1 MTDLKLIEDAWLDI
15 DVKESELF
23 IPTSMLSPNSN
34 DFHLQLAYLLMQ
46 PEYIPFLAKEVL
58 GIQLLPFQSLVL
70 QEMWARKFPMLI
82 ASRGA
87 GKSFILSIYSILRAI
102 LFPGRKIVIVGAA
115 FRQSKV
121 LFEYMETIW
130 NNSSLL
136 RDMFPGQDN
145 GPRKDTDRCLL
156 QLGDSKIICLP
167 LGDGCLSGDTLIT
180 TDTGIRYIDTEFSSE
195 EKAIIER
202 KLNIY
207 CEDSI
212 VFSDEAYCNGLSD
225 TVKITTGKGFVIEG
239 TLNHKVLSKDAMVEL
254 QNLNIGDTINIDCSV
269 KWPLSCSFVDSHEA
283 YCLGLLVG
291 DGNYTD
297 KYHIGFA
304 TKDTELINSLQKSSL
319 FNNNWKQMSDIVHYK
334 IFGKDTVSNF
344 LNYWE
349 INKTY
354 TKDKYIPNKI
364 LSADK
369 VAMSNFISGLFDTD
383 GHIQVSRKDGGYGI
397 AVGFTNTSEIL
408 VKQLQYILTHY
419 GIVAKVTKRDRNVN
433 WNTVYELYIT
443 GKDTITFAKEIGFK
457 LARKQDIL
465 IDAISKKKK
474 VFSKNRIDNYYFDTV
489 KTIEYG
495 KAITYDMHV
504 PETHLYSAN
513 GFVVHNTKI
522 RGQRANDI
530 IADEFACLASSTLI
544 QTDCGLIKI
553 SDYLKGD
560 VYNLLNKDRELETP
574 ERIFKTP
581 LTDVYQVT
589 TQNGYSFRCSDIHQV
604 MTTNGWK
611 LAKDLT
617 EEDNL
622 ILSSNNY
629 FPNNYISYKDTLL
642 DEKLGWLLGVLVSEG
657 TCTNRNFISIKNTDR
672 TLIDKL
678 KNNFNFDWKEYHKD
692 EYSDPRGWKCK
703 ESWELCYNNTDF
715 RTILIKFGL
724 SMSVAHEKTIPSKI
738 LQSPRSVV
746 VSFLS
751 GLFEGD
757 GSAFNYYEH
766 NKKRVGIAYYSSS
779 KKLLDTLQ
787 ILLLKFGVTCS
798 ITVKNS
804 NISKR
809 KNYMLSIR
817 GESAYKIY
825 QLLDILKWKDKFN
838 DVDFLVKKPQIRT
851 VTKKTTRY
859 YLSTTEGGKNN
870 HLGSFDSREKAQEY
884 FKNYSESKDFVFR
897 VKSVKKLKK
906 QQHLYDF
913 YMPKTNSF
921 IGNGFIQHNSI
932 PRDIFETVVSGFG
945 VVKPNTI
952 ESVKKEASKKKAKE
966 LGIVLAEDQHVEFV
980 KDNQIIF
987 SGTAYY
993 DFNHFASYWKKWR
1006 AIINSNGDKS
1016 KLKEVF
1022 AGTEPPKDFNWRHY
1036 SIIRIPYELLP
1047 DGFMDASQVARSK
1060 ATVHSGIY
1068 AMEFGAVFSR
1078 DSQGFF
1084 KRSLIESC
1092 VTGYDK
1098 NILDNNG
1105 EPIIFEAALMGDY
1118 GKQYVFGVD
1127 PASEVDN
1134 FSIVVIEIAP
1144 ECRKIVYCWTTTRN
1158 DHIERVKRGQI
1169 KEKDFYS
1176 YCARKIRD
1184 LMKLFPCVRIAMD
1197 AQGGGIAVMEA
1208 LHDSS
1213 KLSEHEQPIWPVIN
1227 PDKEQPWDGER
1238 GLHILEM
1245 CQFANYEWYSEANH
1259 GMRKDFEDKVL
1270 LFPFFDTVTL
1280 GISNA
1285 EDGIKG
1291 RTYDTLEDCVMEI
1304 EELKNELSI
1313 IQMTQTPS
1321 GRDRWDTP
1329 EVIVAAGKKSKMR
1342 KDRYSALLM
1351 ANMIG
1356 RIFSRIPTKEEYQ
1369 FFGGF
1374 AYMPE
1379 KTKPDRNEDY
1389 YKGPAWFVD
1398 NMKDVY
1404 DIYE

>member
-1 MTDLKLIEDAWLDI
+1 MTDFKAIEDAWLDI

-180 TDTGIRYIDTEFSSE
+180 TDTGIRYIDGEFSSE
-195 EKAIIER
+195 EKVIIER

-212 VFSDEAYCNGLSD
+212 VFSDEAYCNGLAD
-225 TVKITTGKGFVIEG
+225 TVKITTGKGFIIEG
-239 TLNHKVLSKDAMVEL
+239 TLNHKVLSKETMVEL
-254 QNLNIGDTINIDCSV
+254 QNLKIGDAINIDCSV
-269 KWPLSCSFVDSHEA
+269 KWPSSCSFVDSHEA
-283 YCLGLLVG
+283 YCLGLLIG

-304 TKDTELINSLQKSSL
+304 TKDIELIDSLQKSRL

-349 INKTY
+349 IDKTY

-369 VAMSNFISGLFDTD
+369 VAMSSFISGLFDTD
-383 GHIQVSRKDGGYGI
+383 GHVQVSRKDGGYGI
-397 AVGFTNTSEIL
+397 TVGFTNTSETL

-433 WNTVYELYIT
+433 WNIVYELHIT

-457 LARKQDIL
+457 LSRKQDIL
-465 IDAISKKKK
+465 TDAISKKKK
-474 VFSKNRIDNYYFDTV
+474 ASSRNRIDNYYFDTV
-489 KTIEYG
+489 KSIEYG

-530 IADEFACLASSTLI
+530 IADEFA
-544 QTDCGLIKI
+544 
-553 SDYLKGD
+553 
-560 VYNLLNKDRELETP
+560 
-574 ERIFKTP
+574 
-581 LTDVYQVT
+581 
-589 TQNGYSFRCSDIHQV
+589 
-604 MTTNGWK
+604 
-611 LAKDLT
+611 
-617 EEDNL
+617 
-622 ILSSNNY
+622 
-629 FPNNYISYKDTLL
+629 
-642 DEKLGWLLGVLVSEG
+642 
-657 TCTNRNFISIKNTDR
+657 
-672 TLIDKL
+672 
-678 KNNFNFDWKEYHKD
+678 
-692 EYSDPRGWKCK
+692 
-703 ESWELCYNNTDF
+703 
-715 RTILIKFGL
+715 
-724 SMSVAHEKTIPSKI
+724 
-738 LQSPRSVV
+738 
-746 VSFLS
+746 
-751 GLFEGD
+751 
-757 GSAFNYYEH
+757 
-766 NKKRVGIAYYSSS
+766 
-779 KKLLDTLQ
+779 
-787 ILLLKFGVTCS
+787 
-798 ITVKNS
+798 
-804 NISKR
+804 
-809 KNYMLSIR
+809 
-817 GESAYKIY
+817 
-825 QLLDILKWKDKFN
+825 
-838 DVDFLVKKPQIRT
+838 
-851 VTKKTTRY
+851 
-859 YLSTTEGGKNN
+859 
-870 HLGSFDSREKAQEY
+870 
-884 FKNYSESKDFVFR
+884 
-897 VKSVKKLKK
+897 
-906 QQHLYDF
+906 
-913 YMPKTNSF
+913 
-921 IGNGFIQHNSI
+921 SI

-966 LGIVLAEDQHVEFV
+966 LGIVLTEDKHVEFV

-1016 KLKEVF
+1016 KLQEVF
-1022 AGTEPPKDFNWRHY
+1022 AGADPPKDFDWRHY

-1134 FSIVVIEIAP
+1134 FSIVIVEIAP
-1144 ECRKIVYCWTTTRN
+1144 ECRKIVYCWTTTRS
-1158 DHIERVKRGQI
+1158 DHIEKVKRGQV

-1329 EVIVAAGKKSKMR
+1329 EIIVAAGKKSKMR

-1351 ANMIG
+1351 ANMVG

-1379 KTKPDRNEDY
+1379 KTKPDRTEDY
-1389 YKGPAWFVD
+1389 YRGPAWFVD